1 MGPEKIKWDAISV
14 RPSRKSG
21 TMRNALPEDDSKIV
35 YDLPKPWAKCLLDDI
50 NQVVIKLIEKT
61 VIGKKFGSSS
71 CYAYGGCGD
80 RYPVYADGNRYIY
93 KIESY

>member
-21 TMRNALPEDDSKIV
+21 TMRNALPERDGRIV
-35 YDLPKPWAKCLLDDI
+35 YDMPRTWAKCLLDDI
-50 NQVVIKLIEKT
+50 NQAIVTEFRT
-61 VIGKKFGSSS
+61 EHGFT
-71 CYAYGGCGD
+71 
-80 RYPVYADGNRYIY
+80 Y